1 MDHSGSFRIVNPPAF
16 GSTTFTS
23 LRLAVPAPT
32 GRNPHDRVLLHTLAR
47 HENGAS
53 RVAGAAIGRALR
65 DSKVVR
71 PSRWHSAA
79 SSALVSRSRAM
90 PVGNRRS
97 KPSPRFFAVGDARSR
112 CASRPRPQSLLLR
125 GLRADLAALRKPGA
139 KRRTTPSGV
148 RSTCRMDGGVRLRCA
163 KRGKT
168 HGGEPAGFDASV
180 SGGKV

>member
-16 GSTTFTS
+16 DGTTFTN

-32 GRNPHDRVLLHTLAR
+32 GRNPHDRGLHTLTR
-47 HENGAS
+47 HEKEAA
-53 RVAGAAIGRALR
+53 RVAGAASGRARR

-71 PSRWHSAA
+71 PSRCHGAA

-90 PVGNRRS
+90 PAGDRRS

-112 CASRPRPQSLLLR
+112 CASRPRPHPLP
-125 GLRADLAALRKPGA
+125 LRALRAALAALRKTGA
-139 KRRTTPSGV
+139 KRWTTPCGT
-148 RSTCRMDGGVRLRCA
+148 RPTCLMDRGVRLRCA

-168 HGGEPAGFDASV
+168 HGGEPGGFDASV